1 MVIPTHV
8 VLVQLPKMPF
18 LVGIT
23 IVEAYSPL
31 NSSTK
36 PTFNNFADKVSSK

>member
-8 VLVQLPKMPF
+8 VLVI
-18 LVGIT
+18 GIT
-23 IVEAYSPL
+23 IVETYSPL

-36 PTFNNFADKVSSK
+36 PTSGNFANKVSSK